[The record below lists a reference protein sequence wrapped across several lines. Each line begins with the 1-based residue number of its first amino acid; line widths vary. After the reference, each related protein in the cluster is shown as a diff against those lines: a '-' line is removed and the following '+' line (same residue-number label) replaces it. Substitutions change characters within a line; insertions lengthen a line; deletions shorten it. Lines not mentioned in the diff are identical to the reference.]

1 METNE
6 KKQITDALGIYCQ
19 QVGSQNRAANTL
31 RGVSG
36 ATISQILN
44 GNWDAIKEEMWRNV
58 AAQIDYNPR
67 AWVVVET
74 RQYKRLCGILAD
86 AQQNSLVFGVVGD
99 AGCGKSATLKAYAA
113 SAGNVIRLSCSEYW
127 NRKKFLCEL
136 ARAAGLDYTGATIA
150 EIMDDIIHHVK
161 RLQTPL
167 IVLDEA
173 DKLSDQVLY
182 FFITLYNELE
192 DRCGLILCATDYL
205 EKRIKRG
212 VNLNKKGYKE
222 INSRLGR
229 KFIPLQ
235 VVNSEDV
242 AAVCVANGI
251 TDARTI
257 AEIVEDAEC
266 DLRRVKRKIHA
277 TKQKTA

>member
-1 METNE
+1 MKAIE
-6 KKQITDALGIYCQ
+6 KKQITAALDAYCK
-19 QVGSQNRAANTL
+19 QVGSQNKAANTM
-31 RGVSG
+31 RGVSS

-44 GNWDAIKEEMWRNV
+44 GNWDLITDEMWRNV
-58 AAQIDYNPR
+58 AAQIDYDPR

-86 AQQNSLVFGVVGD
+86 AQNNSLVFGVTGD
-99 AGCGKSATLKAYAA
+99 AGCGKSATVKAFAT
-113 SAGNVIRLSCSEYW
+113 SNSNVIRLSCSEYW

-136 ARAAGLDYTGATIA
+136 SRAAGLDYTGATIA
-150 EIMDDIIHHVK
+150 EIMDDIIRHVK
-161 RLQTPL
+161 RLKNPL

-192 DRCGLILCATDYL
+192 DRCGLILCATDFL

-235 VVNSEDV
+235 IVNGDDV
-242 AAVCVANGI
+242 AAICVANGVS
-251 TDARTI
+251 DARTI
-257 AEIVEDAEC
+257 AEIVEDCEN

-277 TKQKTA
+277 LKSSK

>member
-6 KKQITDALGIYCQ
+6 KKQIAAALATYCQ
-19 QVGSQNRAANTL
+19 KIGSQNKAANTMV
-31 RGVSG
+31 GVSS
-36 ATISQILN
+36 ATISQMLN
-44 GNWDAIKEEMWRNV
+44 DNWDLITDEMWRNV
-58 AAQIDYNPR
+58 AAQIEYDPR

-86 AQQNSLVFGVVGD
+86 AQKNSLVFGVTGD
-99 AGCGKSATLKAYAA
+99 AGCGKSASVKAYAA
-113 SAGNVIRLSCSEYW
+113 SNSNVIRLSCSEYW

-136 ARAAGLDYTGATIA
+136 ARAAGLDYTGSTIA
-150 EIMDDIIHHVK
+150 EIMDDIIRNIK
-161 RLQTPL
+161 RQKNPL

-192 DRCGLILCATDYL
+192 DRCGLILCATDFL

-235 VVNSEDV
+235 VVNSDDV
-242 AAVCVANGI
+242 AAVCVANGVS
-251 TDARTI
+251 DARTI
-257 AEIVEDAEC
+257 ADVVEDCEN

-277 TKQKTA
+277 IKQMA